1 MTQETINLL
10 TFSAVCMIVFYI
22 ALKFETKRHN
32 DKMDKIVND
41 QIEKIKREQSS
52 NNGSN
57 YCDDGCSS
65 SSSSTSSSSNS
76 SSDGGGSS
84 GC

>member
-10 TFSAVCMIVFYI
+10 TFSAICMMIFYI
-22 ALKFETKRHN
+22 ALKIETKRHN

-41 QIEKIKREQSS
+41 QIEKIKRETSS

-65 SSSSTSSSSNS
+65 SSATTS